1 MMIDEALKKELAPN
15 GKIRVGLN
23 YQNFLLVL
31 KDAPDGSP
39 QGIAP
44 DLGRE
49 LARRAGLPVEFVRFN
64 TAGALADA
72 VKAGTWDVAFLG
84 NEPARAN
91 EIAFSA
97 AYLEIPVTFL
107 VPPGSKIKTIADVD
121 ADGVRVAV
129 SEKSAYDLY
138 LTRTFKRA
146 QIVRVQGIEASFKH
160 FTENKLEALAGLR
173 PRLMIDTEAMPG
185 SRILDGQVTGVQ
197 QSVGTHKPRS
207 RAAKFI
213 AEFVEDAKRSGL
225 VARTIEKHKVRGVT
239 VAPPA

>member
-1 MMIDEALKKELAPN
+1 MKDELAPT

-31 KDAPDGSP
+31 GDAPDGSP

-49 LARRAGLPVEFVRFN
+49 LARRAGLPVEFVPFK

-72 VKAGTWDVAFLG
+72 VKAGSWDVAFLG

-107 VPPGSKIKTIADVD
+107 VPPGSKIRTFADVEELWET
-121 ADGVRVAV
+121 V
-129 SEKSAYDLY
+129 
-138 LTRTFKRA
+138 
-146 QIVRVQGIEASFKH
+146 I
-160 FTENKLEALAGLR
+160 R
-173 PRLMIDTEAMPG
+173 PRLPEFRTMQQTMEGRERPTPG
-185 SRILDGQVTGVQ
+185 SVWE
-197 QSVGTHKPRS
+197 
-207 RAAKFI
+207 ANW
-213 AEFVEDAKRSGL
+213 
-225 VARTIEKHKVRGVT
+225 KV
-239 VAPPA
+239 PECEW